1 MKYLKAS
8 DSTVLDTEQGGHL
21 YYLNS
26 VSSSKDNA
34 STLMEW
40 NKTMGHCNFDDLH
53 KLQNVV
59 DSMKITEDQ
68 ECECVICTE
77 DKMCQFRN
85 REPDERTKAPLE
97 FVHCDLAGP
106 IDPIVRGGVKYALLF
121 VDDFTG
127 IHMVYFLKHKSDTVE
142 AMEKFLADSAP
153 YGKIKRIRSDN
164 GTEFTSNQFQ
174 SILRK
179 NAINH
184 ETSVPY
190 SPH

>member
-1 MKYLKAS
+1 
-8 DSTVLDTEQGGHL
+8 
-21 YYLNS
+21 
-26 VSSSKDNA
+26 
-34 STLMEW
+34 
-40 NKTMGHCNFDDLH
+40 
-53 KLQNVV
+53 
-59 DSMKITEDQ
+59 MKITEDQ

-85 REPDERTKAPLE
+85 REPDERAKGPLE
-97 FVHCDLAGP
+97 FVHCDLAGT
-106 IDPIVRGGVKYALLF
+106 IDPVARDGFKYALLF

-153 YGKIKRIRSDN
+153 YGKIKRIRSDD

-179 NAINH
+179 NAIKH
-184 ETSVPY
+184 EASVPY
-190 SPH
+190 SPHQNGTVERGWRSLFSMVRCLLLEANLPKALQMDVRSNVFCIHQKQMFQCQAS